1 MYSASLV
8 SIFKRTC
15 GRFSLSKSTRTKRKQ
30 EKRALF
36 LCSGQHLAGGLI
48 QYLTFVCIK
57 VIPSCAP
64 LGEYSINFHCC
75 NSAVTLVVIK
85 KTMKRVVNNGRSIL
99 YQGRIIRLDEL
110 EQTCCSSS
118 GYASLVLRLAQ
129 DALCV
134 QTNYPS

>member
-1 MYSASLV
+1 MYSKASLV

-15 GRFSLSKSTRTKRKQ
+15 GRFSSSKSTRTKRKQ
-30 EKRALF
+30 EKCALF

-85 KTMKRVVNNGRSIL
+85 KTMKRVVNNGRS
-99 YQGRIIRLDEL
+99 Y
-110 EQTCCSSS
+110 SK
-118 GYASLVLRLAQ
+118 
-129 DALCV
+129 DALSV
-134 QTNYPS
+134 WTNLSKHVVVRLVMRL